1 MINLFKIMD
10 LTQGSSQQKNKRAKK
25 MMLWFGIV
33 SLIMSFGGLTS
44 AFIVSSSREDWLNDF
59 ELPNSFFIS
68 TIIIIFS
75 SLVFI
80 AAKKA
85 LLKEKYL
92 LSQSLVLGVFILGLA
107 FIYNQFL
114 GFNELI
120 ISGYNFTGPTSNIT
134 MSYIYIIAVAHIL
147 HVIAGLIS
155 LAVVIVNHLKK
166 QYTPASKLGFD
177 IASTFWHFI
186 DLLWVYLFLFLY
198 FFNKIN

>member
-1 MINLFKIMD
+1 MD

-68 TIIIIFS
+68 TIIIAFS

-80 AAKKA
+80 ASKKA
-85 LLKEKYL
+85 LVKEKYL
-92 LSQSLVLGVFILGLA
+92 LSQSLVLGVFVLGLA

-114 GFNELI
+114 GFNDLI

-155 LAVVIVNHLKK
+155 LAVVIVNHFKK

>member
-1 MINLFKIMD
+1 MD

-25 MMLWFGIV
+25 MILWFGIV

-59 ELPNSFFIS
+59 ELPNAFFIS
-68 TIIIIFS
+68 TIIITFS

-92 LSQSLVLGVFILGLA
+92 LSQSLVLGVFVLGLA

-155 LAVVIVNHLKK
+155 LAVVIVNHFKK

>member
-1 MINLFKIMD
+1 MD

-59 ELPNSFFIS
+59 DLPNAFFIS
-68 TIIIIFS
+68 TIIITFS

-92 LSQSLVLGVFILGLA
+92 LSQSLVLGVFVLGLA

-155 LAVVIVNHLKK
+155 LAVVIVNHFKK

>member
-1 MINLFKIMD
+1 MD

-59 ELPNSFFIS
+59 ELPNAFFIS
-68 TIIIIFS
+68 TIIITFS

-92 LSQSLVLGVFILGLA
+92 LSQSLVLGVFVLGLA

-155 LAVVIVNHLKK
+155 LAVVIVNHFKK
-166 QYTPASKLGFD
+166 RYTPASKLGFD

>member
-1 MINLFKIMD
+1 MD
-10 LTQGSSQQKNKRAKK
+10 LTQGSSQQKNNRAKK

-59 ELPNSFFIS
+59 ELPNAFFIS
-68 TIIIIFS
+68 TIIITFS
-75 SLVFI
+75 SLIFI

-92 LSQSLVLGVFILGLA
+92 LSQSLVLGVFVLGLA

-155 LAVVIVNHLKK
+155 LAVVIVNHFKK

>member
-1 MINLFKIMD
+1 MD

-44 AFIVSSSREDWLNDF
+44 AFIVSSSREDWLNNF
-59 ELPNSFFIS
+59 VLPNSFFSS

-92 LSQSLVLGVFILGLA
+92 LSQSLVLGVFVLGLA

-120 ISGYNFTGPTSNIT
+120 TSGYNFTGPTSNIT

-155 LAVVIVNHLKK
+155 LAVVIVNHFKK
-166 QYTPASKLGFD
+166 QYTPVSKLGFD
-177 IASTFWHFI
+177 IASTFWHFV

>member
-1 MINLFKIMD
+1 MD
-10 LTQGSSQQKNKRAKK
+10 LTQGSSQQKNQRAKK

-59 ELPNSFFIS
+59 TIPQSFLIS
-68 TIIIIFS
+68 TIIIAFS

-85 LLKEKYL
+85 LLKKKYL
-92 LSQSLVLGVFILGLA
+92 LSQSLVIGVFVLGLT
-107 FIYNQFL
+107 FIYFQIL

-120 ISGYNFTGPTSNIT
+120 ESGYNFTGPTSNIT

-147 HVIAGLIS
+147 HVIAGLVS
-155 LAVVIVNHLKK
+155 LVVVILNHLKK
-166 QYTPASKLGFD
+166 RYTPTSKLGFD

>member
-1 MINLFKIMD
+1 MN

-44 AFIVSSSREDWLNDF
+44 AFIVSSSRQDWLNDF

-68 TIIIIFS
+68 TIIITFS

-80 AAKKA
+80 AAKKT
-85 LLKEKYL
+85 LIKEKYL
-92 LSQSLVLGVFILGLA
+92 LSQSLVLGVFVLGLA

-155 LAVVIVNHLKK
+155 LAVVIVNHFKK

>member
-1 MINLFKIMD
+1 MD

-68 TIIIIFS
+68 TIIIAFS

-85 LLKEKYL
+85 LVKEKYL
-92 LSQSLVLGVFILGLA
+92 LSQSLVLGVFVLGLA

-120 ISGYNFTGPTSNIT
+120 ASGYNFTGPTSNIT

-155 LAVVIVNHLKK
+155 LAVVIVNHFKK
-166 QYTPASKLGFD
+166 QYTPVSKLGFD
-177 IASTFWHFI
+177 IASTFWHFV

>member
-1 MINLFKIMD
+1 MD
-10 LTQGSSQQKNKRAKK
+10 LTQGSSQQKNQRAKK

-44 AFIVSSSREDWLNDF
+44 AFIVSSSREDWLDDF
-59 ELPNSFFIS
+59 TIPHSFLIS
-68 TIIIIFS
+68 TIIIAFS

-85 LLKEKYL
+85 LLEKKYL
-92 LSQSLVLGVFILGLA
+92 LSQSLVLGVFVLGLT
-107 FIYNQFL
+107 FIYFQIS

-120 ISGYNFTGPTSNIT
+120 ESGYNFTGPTSNIT

-147 HVIAGLIS
+147 HVIAGLVS
-155 LAVVIVNHLKK
+155 LVVVIFNHLKK
-166 QYTPASKLGFD
+166 RYTPTSKLGFD

>member
-1 MINLFKIMD
+1 MD

-68 TIIIIFS
+68 TIIITFS
-75 SLVFI
+75 SLVLI

-147 HVIAGLIS
+147 HVIVGLIS
-155 LAVVIVNHLKK
+155 LAVVIVNHFKK

-177 IASTFWHFI
+177 IASNFWHFI

>member
-1 MINLFKIMD
+1 MD
-10 LTQGSSQQKNKRAKK
+10 LTQGSSQQKNQRAKK

-59 ELPNSFFIS
+59 TIPQSFLIS
-68 TIIIIFS
+68 TIIIVFS

-80 AAKKA
+80 VAKKA
-85 LLKEKYL
+85 LLKKKYL
-92 LSQSLVLGVFILGLA
+92 LSQSLVIGVFVLGLT
-107 FIYNQFL
+107 FIYFQIL

-120 ISGYNFTGPTSNIT
+120 ESGYNFTGPTSNIT
-134 MSYIYIIAVAHIL
+134 MSYIYVIALAHIL
-147 HVIAGLIS
+147 HVIAGLVS
-155 LAVVIVNHLKK
+155 LTVVIFNHLNKR
-166 QYTPASKLGFD
+166 YTPTSKLGFD

>member
-1 MINLFKIMD
+1 MD
-10 LTQGSSQQKNKRAKK
+10 LTQGSSKQKNKRAKK

-68 TIIIIFS
+68 TIIITFS

-92 LSQSLVLGVFILGLA
+92 LSQSLVLGVFVLGLA

-155 LAVVIVNHLKK
+155 LAFVIVNHFKK

-177 IASTFWHFI
+177 IASNFWHFI

>member
-1 MINLFKIMD
+1 MN

-59 ELPNSFFIS
+59 ELPNAFFIS
-68 TIIIIFS
+68 TIIITFS

-80 AAKKA
+80 AAKKT
-85 LLKEKYL
+85 LIKEKYL
-92 LSQSLVLGVFILGLA
+92 LSQSLVLGVFVLGLA

-155 LAVVIVNHLKK
+155 LAVVIVNHFKK

>member
-1 MINLFKIMD
+1 
-10 LTQGSSQQKNKRAKK
+10 
-25 MMLWFGIV
+25 
-33 SLIMSFGGLTS
+33 MSFGGLTS

-68 TIIIIFS
+68 TIIITFS

-147 HVIAGLIS
+147 HVIVGLIS
-155 LAVVIVNHLKK
+155 LAVVIVNHFKK

-177 IASTFWHFI
+177 IASNFWHFI

>member
-1 MINLFKIMD
+1 MD

-25 MMLWFGIV
+25 MILWFGIV

-59 ELPNSFFIS
+59 ELPNAFFIS
-68 TIIIIFS
+68 TIIITFS

-92 LSQSLVLGVFILGLA
+92 LSQSLVLGVFVLGLA

-155 LAVVIVNHLKK
+155 LAVVILNHFKK

>member
-1 MINLFKIMD
+1 MD

-59 ELPNSFFIS
+59 ELPNSFFVS
-68 TIIIIFS
+68 TIIITFS

-92 LSQSLVLGVFILGLA
+92 LSQSLVLGVFVLGLA
-107 FIYNQFL
+107 FIFNQFL

-120 ISGYNFTGPTSNIT
+120 TSGYNFTGPTSNIT

-155 LAVVIVNHLKK
+155 LAIVIVNHFKK

-177 IASTFWHFI
+177 ISSTFWHFI

>member
-1 MINLFKIMD
+1 MD

-68 TIIIIFS
+68 TIIITFS

-85 LLKEKYL
+85 LVKEKYL
-92 LSQSLVLGVFILGLA
+92 LSQSLVLGVFVLGLA

-114 GFNELI
+114 GFNELVT
-120 ISGYNFTGPTSNIT
+120 SGYNFTGPTSNIT

-155 LAVVIVNHLKK
+155 LAVVIVNHFKK

>member
-1 MINLFKIMD
+1 MN

-68 TIIIIFS
+68 TIIITFS

-85 LLKEKYL
+85 LVKEKYL
-92 LSQSLVLGVFILGLA
+92 LSQSLVLGVFVLGLA

-114 GFNELI
+114 GFNELVT
-120 ISGYNFTGPTSNIT
+120 SGYNFTGPTSNIT

-155 LAVVIVNHLKK
+155 LAVVIVNHFKK
-166 QYTPASKLGFD
+166 QYTPVSKLGFD
-177 IASTFWHFI
+177 IASTFWHFV